1 MIPLSEAQIGKYRV
15 VSIIG
20 GFGLQRRLEILGL
33 RIGSIIEVM
42 TMHPIGGPIIL
53 NINGRQVAIGRGM
66 ASKIFVEPA
75 EK

>member
-1 MIPLSEAQIGKYRV
+1 MIPLSEAQSGKYKI
-15 VSIIG
+15 VSIMG

-33 RIGSIIEVM
+33 KVGSIVDVM
-42 TMHPIGGPIIL
+42 TMHPMGGPVIL

-66 ASKIFVEPA
+66 ASKIFVEPV